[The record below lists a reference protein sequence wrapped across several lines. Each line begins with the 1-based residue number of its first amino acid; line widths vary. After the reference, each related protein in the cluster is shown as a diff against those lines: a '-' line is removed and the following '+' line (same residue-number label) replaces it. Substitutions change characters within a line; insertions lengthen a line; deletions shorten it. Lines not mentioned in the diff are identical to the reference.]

1 MIYHA
6 ARPKLK
12 LINLRPPKQ
21 DKLQILLLFAST
33 WQIRIKTSLNCSC
46 SLQQGRSSEYQINN
60 LSTFHRNQTRMTSFV
75 IHYWPIADKGHFQQ
89 QITAQDT
96 KQSNVGSCFRKIGQ
110 VRGGYLKV
118 AQSVVIL
125 HLLTKHS
132 LFPHG
137 LSLAPITKPPSVID
151 PIATTA
157 HDLRKGYQ
165 SFETYLKRE
174 KSQDSFSM
182 FSSMKK
188 AWQKLL
194 VRNVSKV
201 QQDVENK
208 GMSHIPCHSALSV

>member
-1 MIYHA
+1 
-6 ARPKLK
+6 
-12 LINLRPPKQ
+12 
-21 DKLQILLLFAST
+21 
-33 WQIRIKTSLNCSC
+33 
-46 SLQQGRSSEYQINN
+46 
-60 LSTFHRNQTRMTSFV
+60 
-75 IHYWPIADKGHFQQ
+75 
-89 QITAQDT
+89 
-96 KQSNVGSCFRKIGQ
+96 
-110 VRGGYLKV
+110 
-118 AQSVVIL
+118 
-125 HLLTKHS
+125 
-132 LFPHG
+132 
-137 LSLAPITKPPSVID
+137 LSLAPITKTPSVID

-208 GMSHIPCHSALSV
+208 GTSHIPCHSALSV